1 MPDSSE
7 SEVDDVTQSFYTDGM
22 SREYG
27 QYCPIAKAA
36 EVIGERWTLLILRE
50 IMLGSCRF
58 NEIKRG
64 IPLISTALLSKRLGD
79 LELAGVIEKSK
90 IKDSK
95 NSEYRMTSIGKQVQ
109 PIIVNLGLWGQHW
122 LEDKLENKELDMG
135 ALMWDVRRR
144 IDIYDLPDRRIV
156 LQFEFPDAPKI
167 MRLWWIVVEHEE
179 VDLCYSDPGHEVD
192 LYLSTDK
199 MRMAHIW
206 LGKLDLKKA
215 IRDGTFKLIGNRD
228 LIKTITSWFQL
239 SKLVEIEKRNK
250 ST

>member
-1 MPDSSE
+1 
-7 SEVDDVTQSFYTDGM
+7 M

-50 IMLGSCRF
+50 IMLGSYRF

-64 IPLISTALLSKRLGD
+64 VSLISTALLSKRLAD
-79 LELAGVIEKSK
+79 LEFAGVIEKVK

-95 NSEYRMTSIGKQVQ
+95 NSEYRMTVIGEQVQ

-122 LEDKLENKELDMG
+122 LEDKLENKELDIG

-144 IDIYDLPDRRIV
+144 INTHNLPDGRTV

-167 MRLWWIVVEHEE
+167 MRLWWVVIEHDE

-192 LYLSTDK
+192 LYIATDK
-199 MRMAHIW
+199 MSMAHIW

-215 IRDGTFKLIGNRD
+215 IRNNTFKLIGNRN
-228 LIKTITSWFQL
+228 LIKTIASWFQL
-239 SKLVEIEKRNK
+239 SKLVEIKKHNQ
-250 ST
+250 SI